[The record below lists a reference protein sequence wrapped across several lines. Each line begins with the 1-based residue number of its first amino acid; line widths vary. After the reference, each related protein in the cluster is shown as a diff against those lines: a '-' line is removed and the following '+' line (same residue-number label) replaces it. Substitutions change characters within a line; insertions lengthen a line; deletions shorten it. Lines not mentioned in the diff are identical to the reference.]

1 MRSPLVFPAA
11 SAVLSLVSASGC
23 SGTETSSPAAAPP
36 TADAPQ
42 VPEGDAGALGPGDA
56 TPAPD
61 PGTKGCAIAP
71 KGAGTFAARTLTAAG
86 MPVWM
91 THDKN
96 DDALP
101 VADARSSRDIWAAE
115 NGCKTATWS
124 AVSGRPEC
132 QRNRSCPASEPL
144 VYCETSG
151 VGHDVPGFAVDE
163 IGTFFSGLLK

>member
-86 MPVWM
+86 KSRTYHLAVPAGAQP
-91 THDKN
+91 KQ
-96 DDALP
+96 ALP
-101 VADARSSRDIWAAE
+101 LLFVLHGATNTAPENLRRTSRAWPSSLAPAPSPMCAAAR
-115 NGCKTATWS
+115 
-124 AVSGRPEC
+124 
-132 QRNRSCPASEPL
+132 CP
-144 VYCETSG
+144 CG
-151 VGHDVPGFAVDE
+151 
-163 IGTFFSGLLK
+163 